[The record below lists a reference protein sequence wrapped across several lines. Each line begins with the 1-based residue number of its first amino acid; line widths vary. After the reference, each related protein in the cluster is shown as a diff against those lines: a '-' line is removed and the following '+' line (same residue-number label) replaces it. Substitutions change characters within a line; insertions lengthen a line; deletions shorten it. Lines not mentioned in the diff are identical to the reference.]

1 MGSWEGRRSTILTSK
16 IGVPHP
22 PSPITIAKRHLVT
35 RLEEAEREKDD
46 QENIERVNT
55 CSANLLTF
63 GQYIVGGVLAS
74 SFVQQSL
81 TPNIIGLLGLLVL
94 LSSIVK
100 QQYHPDVRARIAGQK
115 VARLRA
121 LIRETNDR
129 LVAIKTAGES
139 EDDVKAVLALVTK
152 LTSVLNEM
160 DAYHLPLPGEK
171 ALAGPSAEK
180 KPQRP
185 SDNPRNVSTSC
196 LLVRKWK
203 LKGSQGIMAWQRI
216 TLDNSINQ
224 FDLLAH
230 TANPQ
235 AILDVT

>member
-1 MGSWEGRRSTILTSK
+1 M
-16 IGVPHP
+16 
-22 PSPITIAKRHLVT
+22 
-35 RLEEAEREKDD
+35 
-46 QENIERVNT
+46 
-55 CSANLLTF
+55 
-63 GQYIVGGVLAS
+63 
-74 SFVQQSL
+74 QQSL

-115 VARLRA
+115 AARLQA

-171 ALAGPSAEK
+171 ALAVPSAEK
-180 KPQRP
+180 KAA
-185 SDNPRNVSTSC
+185 
-196 LLVRKWK
+196 KAK
-203 LKGSQGIMAWQRI
+203 
-216 TLDNSINQ
+216 
-224 FDLLAH
+224 
-230 TANPQ
+230 
-235 AILDVT
+235 